1 MVKLTRILKNEYRDD
16 VDKSKR
22 GRRSSSRN
30 KRHSREPSTREAQEP
45 PAHDGTEERREDI
58 TKLPP
63 ALLKILQAHAP
74 GYHRQADADR
84 EEREQA
90 ESMTH
95 NSTDNP
101 HHSALIRAAQMA
113 LSADGIDDQST
124 DPSTMAL
131 IDSIVQTSDDP
142 ALIEALQAMMGD
154 ASGHSHQQ
162 RETLA
167 LVAESIME
175 KKAAKE
181 ALKRAVLAESRLHES
196 LKKCAPELSSDTAT
210 FVATEV
216 DACVSGDANSTP
228 IPLVSNHAHTSPGFF
243 NRINKSLTNSSQS
256 AQRRL
261 QLVKPRTQ
269 KNDKTRRTSKSKS
282 KSSRS
287 VPSDDIV
294 VLDQSGT
301 GDVEHPSDEPV
312 FLMSTQPF
320 PSTKED
326 KQVFVN
332 EEVTEV
338 KEKEEDKI
346 VGETRDDQ
354 EVSRTGR
361 SLLNYA
367 AVADDTGTTPSKRR
381 NKYRYI
387 ANIEPDLSQRH
398 ARSTCTYWKTRS
410 VAENQSAHGET
421 VAQSTYVNSVGQST
435 DAKPEEQHETT
446 VANGSDVSP
455 SAEED
460 DGSDSVSDEENGDE
474 VVKVEYKAE
483 GEALAKI
490 EYTIFELESKL
501 SMSSGESS
509 VASPFSAESSETGDN
524 DDDEEDVATDSDTLD
539 DVEENAGE
547 HEEDVAVSDF
557 GEEEED
563 KDDDESDTE
572 SDDDNSLLF
581 ASFCQRPETS
591 IDNEEVN
598 DEDDDE
604 NSHDQ
609 RHRRR
614 DGRRREGE
622 GGRGHREVDSGETRS
637 LLACVSGY
645 FGVAD
650 GVDEKKTRR
659 RRRSKRRAHRR
670 HRI

>member
-22 GRRSSSRN
+22 GRRSSSR
-30 KRHSREPSTREAQEP
+30 KKKHSREPSTREAQDRHT
-45 PAHDGTEERREDI
+45 HDVTEKRREDI

-74 GYHRQADADR
+74 GYHKQADADR

-90 ESMTH
+90 EPMTH
-95 NSTDNP
+95 NSTDSP
-101 HHSALIRAAQMA
+101 HHSALTRAAQMA
-113 LSADGIDDQST
+113 LRSIPGSSDGIDDQSS

-154 ASGHSHQQ
+154 ASGQSHQQ

-196 LKKCAPELSSDTAT
+196 LKKCAPELSGDAAT
-210 FVATEV
+210 FVAAEV
-216 DACVSGDANSTP
+216 DACVIGDANATP
-228 IPLVSNHAHTSPGFF
+228 TPLLSNHAHTSPGFF
-243 NRINKSLTNSSQS
+243 NRINKSFTNSSQS
-256 AQRRL
+256 AHRRL
-261 QLVKPRTQ
+261 QFVKT
-269 KNDKTRRTSKSKS
+269 KNQVSDKTSRKTSKSKS
-282 KSSRS
+282 KSSKS
-287 VPSDDIV
+287 VPRDDIV

-320 PSTKED
+320 PSTKEES
-326 KQVFVN
+326 KQVFVK
-332 EEVTEV
+332 EEVVEV
-338 KEKEEDKI
+338 KEKDQDEG

-354 EVSRTGR
+354 EVSRTKR
-361 SLLNYA
+361 SPINNA
-367 AVADDTGTTPSKRR
+367 AVADDTGTTPSKRL
-381 NKYRYI
+381 NKYRHI
-387 ANIEPDLSQRH
+387 ANIEPDLSHSH
-398 ARSTCTYWKTRS
+398 ARSTSWKARAE
-410 VAENQSAHGET
+410 AENQSAHGET
-421 VAQSTYVNSVGQST
+421 VGQSTYRDGQN
-435 DAKPEEQHETT
+435 ETT
-446 VANGSDVSP
+446 VANGSDVS
-455 SAEED
+455 SSTEED
-460 DGSDSVSDEENGDE
+460 DGSDTDTDEEENGDE

-509 VASPFSAESSETGDN
+509 VASPFSAESSQTGDN
-524 DDDEEDVATDSDTLD
+524 DDDEEDVATDSDTLE
-539 DVEENAGE
+539 DVEEDAAVHEGE
-547 HEEDVAVSDF
+547 EEGVSDF
-557 GEEEED
+557 GEEEEE
-563 KDDDESDTE
+563 KEEDESETE

-581 ASFCQRPETS
+581 ASFCQRPEAS

-604 NSHDQ
+604 TSHDRRHQ
-609 RHRRR
+609 RG
-614 DGRRREGE
+614 DGS
-622 GGRGHREVDSGETRS
+622 HREVDSGEVRS
-637 LLACVSGY
+637 LLKCVSVY
-645 FGVAD
+645 FGVND
-650 GVDEKKTRR
+650 GVDEKKKRRSRRSRR
-659 RRRSKRRAHRR
+659 REHRR
-670 HRI
+670 HRD